1 MKSTL
6 LRCESRQG
14 LFCHTGILMPAMTLR
29 NFVPATLAEKMLHMR
44 EQVPG
49 KTTNEVRRFFGLQV
63 NTLTFAY
70 MIFGMVKFVRQ
81 TIDKL

>member
-1 MKSTL
+1 MLT
-6 LRCESRQG
+6 
-14 LFCHTGILMPAMTLR
+14 MTLR
-29 NFVPATLAEKMLHMR
+29 NFVPAILAEKMLHMR
-44 EQVPG
+44 KQVPR
-49 KTTNEVRRFFGLQV
+49 KTANEVGRFFGLQV